1 MSVLEIIVNEYFY
14 EHPII
19 ISELIDDYVNK
30 NRLKILDDSTKD
42 GTI

>member
-1 MSVLEIIVNEYFY
+1 MGEIEIIVNEYFY

-30 NRLKILDDSTKD
+30 NRLKILDDLTKN
-42 GTI
+42 GII